1 MAVEV
6 DQGNYDKLIGQV
18 LANRYQIEVRLGEGA
33 MGAVYRAK
41 HVKVGRAFAVKVLH
55 SRLLMDDKVLQRFE
69 REAELAGRLSHTNV
83 VSVVDVGTTEPGL
96 RYLAMELAPGVNLAT
111 ILVDGPLS
119 ESRMLV
125 LTKQLCAGLAH
136 AHEVGLIHRDFKP
149 ENVIV
154 EQQRGGREI
163 ARIVDFG
170 VAVLREDV
178 ETATEHDRLTT
189 KGIVVGT
196 PHYMAPEQACAEP
209 LDHRVD
215 IFALGLICYEM
226 LTGKLPF
233 DGTGAEVVRANL
245 TEPVPPMAVRAPG
258 VSIDPELEAIVM
270 RMLAKHRDDRP
281 ENAQVVR
288 EMLEAYELRPAR
300 AVSMPVVEVPVV
312 QERAL
317 TTDKIERIEN
327 KRRTPWWLAI
337 PAAGLLALL
346 VPSHEVAGAP
356 NLDVETSDV
365 TPSTTCQHRVYET
378 AAPTT
383 SALPVQSIMKL
394 PPRVEQPAIPAASA
408 SEVAQLYARV
418 GRMLKAYERD
428 RGMEATIDY
437 WPRYRWIRINEAI
450 ATPEKR
456 NETFKMLS
464 RLRRDLDTGR

>member
-1 MAVEV
+1 VLEAP
-6 DQGNYDKLIGQV
+6 IGD
-18 LANRYQIEVRLGEGA
+18 GG
-33 MGAVYRAK
+33 MGTVYRA
-41 HVKVGRAFAVKVLH
+41 HHAKVSRQFAIKVLH
-55 SRLLMDDKVLQRFE
+55 RSLLTNEKIVLRFE
-69 REAELAGRLSHTNV
+69 REAELAGRLRHTNV
-83 VSVVDVGTTEPGL
+83 VSVVDVGTTEHDM
-96 RYLAMELAPGVNLAT
+96 RYLAMELAPGINLAT
-111 ILVDGPLS
+111 ILEDGPLS
-119 ESRMLV
+119 ESRMLD
-125 LTKQLCAGLAH
+125 LAKQLCAGLAH

-178 ETATEHDRLTT
+178 DHSAERDRLTT

-226 LTGKLPF
+226 LTGRLPF

-245 TEPVPPMAVRAPG
+245 TEPVPPMAVRAPY
-258 VSIDPELEAIVM
+258 VSVDPALEAIVM
-270 RMLAKHRDDRP
+270 RMLAKHREDRP
-281 ENAQVVR
+281 ENAHVVR
-288 EMLEAYELRPAR
+288 EMFEAYERRPVDV
-300 AVSMPVVEVPVV
+300 VSLPPVESIVP
-312 QERAL
+312 ERAIA
-317 TTDKIERIEN
+317 TDKIDRIAK

-356 NLDVETSDV
+356 SFEVATSEV
-365 TPSTTCQHRVYET
+365 APSTTCQHRVYET
-378 AAPTT
+378 AIPSSTPGRLA
-383 SALPVQSIMKL
+383 IMKI
-394 PPRVEQPAIPAASA
+394 PPRVHQPAIPAPSA
-408 SEVAQLYARV
+408 SEVAQLYAQV
-418 GRMLKAYERD
+418 GRELKTYERD
-428 RGMEATIDY
+428 HGMEATIDY

-464 RLRRDLDTGR
+464 RLRSDLDPGR

>member
-1 MAVEV
+1 
-6 DQGNYDKLIGQV
+6 
-18 LANRYQIEVRLGEGA
+18 
-33 MGAVYRAK
+33 
-41 HVKVGRAFAVKVLH
+41 
-55 SRLLMDDKVLQRFE
+55 
-69 REAELAGRLSHTNV
+69 
-83 VSVVDVGTTEPGL
+83 
-96 RYLAMELAPGVNLAT
+96 
-111 ILVDGPLS
+111 
-119 ESRMLV
+119 MLD

-178 ETATEHDRLTT
+178 DASTERDRLTT

-233 DGTGAEVVRANL
+233 EGTGAEVVRANL
-245 TEPVPPMAVRAPG
+245 SEPVPPMAVRAPG
-258 VSIDPELEAIVM
+258 VSVDPELEAIVM

-281 ENAQVVR
+281 ETALVVR

-300 AVSMPVVEVPVV
+300 IISLPAVEGPAASEP
-312 QERAL
+312 ERSIV
-317 TTDKIERIEN
+317 TDKIVRVTK
-327 KRRTPWWLAI
+327 KRRAPWWLAM

-356 NLDVETSDV
+356 NLEVEISEV
-365 TPSTTCQHRVYET
+365 SPSTTLQHRVHET
-378 AAPTT
+378 AVVARTT
-383 SALPVQSIMKL
+383 PLQSIMKI
-394 PPRVEQPAIPAASA
+394 PPRVQQPAIPAPSA
-408 SEVAQLYARV
+408 TEVAQLYAQV
-418 GRMLKAYERD
+418 GRALKAYEQTH
-428 RGMEATIDY
+428 GMDATIDY

-450 ATPEKR
+450 ATAEKR
-456 NETFKMLS
+456 NETFKMLT

>member
-1 MAVEV
+1 VLEAP
-6 DQGNYDKLIGQV
+6 IGD
-18 LANRYQIEVRLGEGA
+18 GG
-33 MGAVYRAK
+33 MGTVYRA
-41 HVKVGRAFAVKVLH
+41 HHAKVSRQFAIKVLH
-55 SRLLMDDKVLQRFE
+55 RSLLTNEKIVLRFE
-69 REAELAGRLSHTNV
+69 REAELAGRLRHTNV
-83 VSVVDVGTTEPGL
+83 VSVVDVGTTEHDM

-111 ILVDGPLS
+111 VLDDGPLS
-119 ESRMLV
+119 ESRMLD

-178 ETATEHDRLTT
+178 DHSADRDRLTT

-233 DGTGAEVVRANL
+233 EGTGAEVVRANL
-245 TEPVPPMAVRAPG
+245 TEPVPPMGVRAPG
-258 VSIDPELEAIVM
+258 VWVDPALEAIVM
-270 RMLAKHRDDRP
+270 RMLAKHREDRP
-281 ENAQVVR
+281 ENAHVVR
-288 EMLEAYELRPAR
+288 EMLEAYELRPVHV
-300 AVSMPVVEVPVV
+300 VSLPPVEAPVV
-312 QERAL
+312 QQPVIE
-317 TTDKIERIEN
+317 TDKIERVAK
-327 KRRTPWWLAI
+327 KRQTPWWLAI

-356 NLDVETSDV
+356 SLEVEASEIAT
-365 TPSTTCQHRVYET
+365 STTCQHRVYET
-378 AAPTT
+378 AIPSTSPAPFE
-383 SALPVQSIMKL
+383 SIMKL
-394 PPRVEQPAIPAASA
+394 PPRTQQPAIPAPSA
-408 SEVAQLYARV
+408 NEVAQLYALV
-418 GRMLKAYERD
+418 GRALKAYERD
-428 RGMEATIDY
+428 HGMEATIDF

-456 NETFKMLS
+456 NETYKMLS
-464 RLRRDLDTGR
+464 RLRTDLDSRR